1 MSEDGLAQQGFSQV
15 SETGSEGRVAA
26 ASFLYIF
33 AVVVDLCTLN
43 FDMLI

>member
-33 AVVVDLCTLN
+33 AVVGLCTLD